1 MSIKSI
7 EKAYILA
14 SGVNPREYVQRRGR
28 VLRKFDNKDYAYIYD
43 FVTLPRP
50 MEFIDECENYEY
62 DMSLIKREITR
73 VKDFAKLAENSRE
86 SDKLIQKIRK
96 VYSTI

>member
-1 MSIKSI
+1 M
-7 EKAYILA
+7 
-14 SGVNPREYVQRRGR
+14 
-28 VLRKFDNKDYAYIYD
+28 
-43 FVTLPRP
+43 TLPRP

-73 VKDFAKLAENSRE
+73 VKDFAKLAENSSE